1 MRKHLKLQIFFTLV
15 IAVLCNKSRSTHPN
29 RRVAARREKRG
40 FVTTW
45 VVRWREDGRLR
56 RIDLGLDLRSIIDGI
71 HALVACHTFSL
82 AASAAASAGCGRGT
96 VRTTER
102 I

>member
-45 VVRWREDGRLR
+45 VV
-56 RIDLGLDLRSIIDGI
+56 
-71 HALVACHTFSL
+71 
-82 AASAAASAGCGRGT
+82 
-96 VRTTER
+96 
-102 I
+102 